1 MLIRFLL
8 IFLLILVAEICLLVK
23 VASLIGGV
31 ATAAAVIVMS
41 LLGGYIVLR
50 QGGRIF
56 RQIRQELSSGRIPAA
71 RMLDGALVVTAGL
84 LLVFPG
90 FITDLFGILLLIPAT
105 RRYFKMWLGLWLQ
118 ARISRGG
125 FMMRRRF

>member
-1 MLIRFLL
+1 MLIKFLL
-8 IFLLILVAEICLLVK
+8 IFLLLLVAEISLLIK

-31 ATAAAVIVMS
+31 ATAAAVILMS

-56 RQIRQELSSGRIPAA
+56 RQIRQELSFGRLPAA
-71 RMLDGALVVTAGL
+71 QMLDGALVVIGGL

-90 FITDLFGILLLIPAT
+90 FLSDLLGLFLLIPAT

-118 ARISRGG
+118 SRISRGG
-125 FMMRRRF
+125 FMMRGRF